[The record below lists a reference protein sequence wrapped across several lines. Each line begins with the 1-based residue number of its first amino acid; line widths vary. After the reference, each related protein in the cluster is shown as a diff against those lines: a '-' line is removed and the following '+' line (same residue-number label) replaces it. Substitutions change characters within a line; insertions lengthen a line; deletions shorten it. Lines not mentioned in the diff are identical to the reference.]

1 MAGRRLWHRRAVRL
15 HLPTP
20 NLRAGGEGR
29 DGEAWRHMAAWRR
42 HGGGGRA
49 AAARAWRHGGGGA
62 RRGRSS
68 GARSQTAACGRRGAG
83 GPAAA
88 AQLRGSA
95 CGGGERFK
103 RKRYRT
109 GETSPGMRSVGGRQ
123 GWAQRAGRAGRS
135 RVRGE
140 CCLVVP
146 RAGDEKVGV
155 RRPVEAGDAVGGGVL
170 DLDVVV
176 GVVAC
181 AGAERHSAGSDRSSA
196 RQPVWAARD
205 KYTRFSTR
213 RI

>member
-29 DGEAWRHMAAWRR
+29 GGEAWRHMAAWRR

-146 RAGDEKVGV
+146 RAGDEKVGI

-196 RQPVWAARD
+196 RQPVWAAPH
-205 KYTRFSTR
+205 KYTRFSEDEM
-213 RI
+213 